1 MPYGD
6 RAGRATNAQAEPDLS
21 LRQPRSGYPLAPNP
35 SSDGELVEA
44 QPKAFDLLVYL
55 IEHRDRVVDKDELLE
70 QLWSGSDRLR
80 IPRSLRSCAKRA
92 RSRATTATAKT

>member
-1 MPYGD
+1 M
-6 RAGRATNAQAEPDLS
+6 ATARDAQRTLKRSPIYRFGNREVDTR
-21 LRQPRSGYPLAPNP
+21 LRQIQA
-35 SSDGELVEA
+35 DGELVEA

-70 QLWSGSDRLR
+70 QLWPGTIVSDSALTQ
-80 IPRSLRSCAKRA
+80 IVPKRA